1 MKILILFTGKNKNKF
16 FEQEIA
22 KYLNQIKKY
31 IKIEIEEIYQK
42 KSKKNINFE
51 IQKKNEAELIK
62 SKIKSDDY
70 IIILSEQG
78 QEMSSIKF
86 SNHIQNIMNKSL
98 KKLVFIIGGPYGFHE
113 SIISNY
119 KNKISL
125 SKMTFSHKLIR
136 LFLLEQI
143 YRALSILNN
152 DPYHH

>member
-1 MKILILFTGKNKNKF
+1 MKFK
-16 FEQEIA
+16 
-22 KYLNQIKKY
+22 
-31 IKIEIEEIYQK
+31 
-42 KSKKNINFE
+42 
-51 IQKKNEAELIK
+51 KKNEAELIK